1 MGMIHAS
8 SKRRK
13 NAVTEGLDENL
24 FFEVSKKVESAE
36 MLQGWFEWFRRLNI
50 PCAITKSP
58 EGYALWRQG
67 EEVGRMRSKKQP
79 ELIRQHIVC
88 SFGL

>member
-1 MGMIHAS
+1 MGSMHAL
-8 SKRRK
+8 KKVRRS
-13 NAVTEGLDENL
+13 NVTDGRDENL
-24 FFEVSKKVESAE
+24 FFEVSKKVESVE

-58 EGYALWRQG
+58 AGYALWRQG

>member
-1 MGMIHAS
+1 MGRTPSWGKMR
-8 SKRRK
+8 KK
-13 NAVTEGLDENL
+13 NAAGDRDENL
-24 FFEVSKKVESAE
+24 FFEVSKKVESME
-36 MLQGWFEWFRRLNI
+36 MLKGWFEWFKRLNI

-67 EEVGRMRSKKQP
+67 EEVGRTKSKKQP
-79 ELIRQHIVC
+79 EFITQHIVC

>member
-1 MGMIHAS
+1 MGRTHAL
-8 SKRRK
+8 KKVRRRS
-13 NAVTEGLDENL
+13 VTADRDENL

-36 MLQGWFEWFRRLNI
+36 MLKGWFEWFRRLNI
-50 PCAITKSP
+50 PCAITKSS

-67 EEVGRMRSKKQP
+67 EEVGRMRSKKQA